1 MNSFLRKAL
10 IITLLFLVMLALL
23 AFDFG
28 QNILP
33 FEPKTLAAM
42 GFILLTAYTIGE
54 LVQKLGPPKVVGY
67 ILTGIAF
74 GPSLTHVLFGPEAKA
89 LFNNDVIRDL
99 SLVNKL
105 ALGLIGLTAGG
116 ELLIGQLKKDAKAIG
131 GVLATQTVLVSLC
144 VGGAVIALA
153 YLYPPALPFLPE
165 GGGFSVVLGAAMI
178 FGSLAVGTSPA
189 TTLAVMSETRAQG
202 PLKNLTLGL
211 VIAKDVSTVTF
222 YLLMLS
228 IALVLTTGKPFEL
241 RVLKEIGAELGSAI
255 ALTMLRSTM
264 TRPRRSA
271 ADR

>member
-10 IITLLFLVMLALL
+10 IIIVLFLVMLTLL

-42 GFILLTAYTIGE
+42 GFILLTAYTVGE

-74 GPSLTHVLFGPEAKA
+74 GPSLTHVLFGPDAQA
-89 LFNNDVIRDL
+89 LFSNDVINDL

-116 ELLIGQLKKDAKAIG
+116 ELLVGQLRKDAKAIG
-131 GVLATQTVLVSLC
+131 GILTTQTILVSLC
-144 VGGAVIALA
+144 VGGAVIALSFI
-153 YLYPPALPFLPE
+153 YPAALPFDYPPD
-165 GGGFSVVLGAAMI
+165 GNFMMVLGAAMI

-211 VIAKDVSTVTF
+211 IIAKDVSTVTF

-228 IALVLTTGKPFEL
+228 IALVLSSGKSFEPV
-241 RVLKEIGAELGSAI
+241 VLKEIAAELGSAMVLGAI
-255 ALTMLRSTM
+255 LGGVFWSYI
-264 TRPRRSA
+264 
-271 ADR
+271 

>member
-1 MNSFLRKAL
+1 MTVWSPVLKMLHQSGDELEGTEPANSSLRA
-10 IITLLFLVMLALL
+10 I
-23 AFDFG
+23 
-28 QNILP
+28 
-33 FEPKTLAAM
+33 ER
-42 GFILLTAYTIGE
+42 
-54 LVQKLGPPKVVGY
+54 
-67 ILTGIAF
+67 
-74 GPSLTHVLFGPEAKA
+74 H
-89 LFNNDVIRDL
+89 
-99 SLVNKL
+99 
-105 ALGLIGLTAGG
+105 
-116 ELLIGQLKKDAKAIG
+116 LKKDAKAIG

-241 RVLKEIGAELGSAI
+241 RVLKEIGAAIFPDELWNLPHPHTSPLHASRGN
-255 ALTMLRSTM
+255 
-264 TRPRRSA
+264 
-271 ADR
+271 